1 MTDDIGKGAS
11 EEGVEALKRAVK
23 AAEAGD
29 CTLLNEEVKA
39 FHTRFELK
47 EAKVCEFISDHPEEG
62 FHAACSLM
70 SGSVSKIDGDMA
82 ELLVPVVCSKIV
94 DKNQEC
100 WKAIRKFVESPK
112 AKDDALRVMADWMRD
127 PEVVRNFFVSNA
139 LVDILWKLGTP
150 EDYAEM
156 AVVAKNS
163 AADGNPRAMGR
174 LGRMYYSG
182 KGFDKDLDEAEK
194 WMSMA
199 SRQGVPWAR
208 TELKK
213 IVAKNSEFKTA
224 RDEASKSFI
233 RFFDLAV
240 RRSSDPKGIADL
252 VRSLRYF
259 ADAGSIPALM
269 RVIKAYHEGIGVAK
283 DDSAADALVRRA
295 VKGGLGSMEDPEDRM
310 YLAKMCCI
318 SGDAGVRDAVPDLIG
333 GIDKESHR
341 KDLLEM
347 AL

>member
-1 MTDDIGKGAS
+1 MELEVLRAEEEWQRAGAYSVRIQGMNRQHHISLREEFDD
-11 EEGVEALKRAVK
+11 
-23 AAEAGD
+23 
-29 CTLLNEEVKA
+29 
-39 FHTRFELK
+39 H
-47 EAKVCEFISDHPEEG
+47 
-62 FHAACSLM
+62 
-70 SGSVSKIDGDMA
+70 DGDGTKYIV
-82 ELLVPVVCSKIV
+82 LLDEGYPVATCRFYETS
-94 DKNQEC
+94 
-100 WKAIRKFVESPK
+100 S
-112 AKDDALRVMADWMRD
+112 
-127 PEVVRNFFVSNA
+127 S
-139 LVDILWKLGTP
+139 
-150 EDYAEM
+150 
-156 AVVAKNS
+156 AVT
-163 AADGNPRAMGR
+163 
-174 LGRMYYSG
+174 LGRVVVLPVYRG
-182 KGFDKDLDEAEK
+182 QGLGRKVVDEAEK

-333 GIDKESHR
+333 GIDKGDRR